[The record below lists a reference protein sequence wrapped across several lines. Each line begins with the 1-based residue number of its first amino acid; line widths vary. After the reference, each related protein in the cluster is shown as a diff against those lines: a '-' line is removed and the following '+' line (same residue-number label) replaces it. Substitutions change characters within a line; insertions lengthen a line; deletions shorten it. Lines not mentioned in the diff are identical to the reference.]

1 MRLEYVDSA
10 VDRPLGA
17 EAFFVKSRNA
27 PLSIGRNGPVPVE
40 MLHRFECHAQCSPPL
55 AVGGYQ
61 RFDIRIE
68 QRIAVEN
75 QDFVSSGLCQGLLDR
90 ASGAQR
96 FAFDRVDEFESGK
109 SRGFGNPLLDG
120 FVQIAQ

>member
-1 MRLEYVDSA
+1 MLSAAPRWRL
-10 VDRPLGA
+10 
-17 EAFFVKSRNA
+17 
-27 PLSIGRNGPVPVE
+27 
-40 MLHRFECHAQCSPPL
+40 
-55 AVGGYQ
+55 GGYQ

-75 QDFVSSGLCQGLLDR
+75 QDFVSSGLCQDLLDR

-109 SRGFGNPLLDG
+109 GRGLQSTPRRFRADSPVTG
-120 FVQIAQ
+120 